1 MSCICGYLHFTRD
14 LQYESF
20 YLSQYILQFI
30 INYKGEKKFREV
42 HKYYGDTLRN
52 DEARE
57 QSNLTPTQICNVFS
71 YVNKFI
77 ELLRIS
83 NGYCE
88 KNVRF
93 EPLVLDNTIHTI
105 MDNGII

>member
-1 MSCICGYLHFTRD
+1 MKQLNAVIDQLK
-14 LQYESF
+14 LN
-20 YLSQYILQFI
+20 SQP
-30 INYKGEKKFREV
+30 K
-42 HKYYGDTLRN
+42 YGDTLRN

-83 NGYCE
+83 NEYCE